1 MDRLIRKSV
10 MIDHFFD
17 KDYWVVDFLPK
28 QVPENAGGRFFSV
41 EQYYLEPTRYAILR
55 EQFAEILLK
64 LYCYYDL
71 QLFMDDATEGVANP
85 EPELLAKHT
94 KDNQGNLCILIGA
107 SEALITL
114 SRDDTHLTVYAPS
127 EDLLELI
134 RTLTGAVGLYVWKPK
149 QL

>member
-1 MDRLIRKSV
+1 MLD
-10 MIDHFFD
+10 DFFD
-17 KDYWVVDFLPK
+17 KEYWVVDFLPK

-41 EQYYLEPTRYAILR
+41 EQYYLEPSRYAVLR
-55 EQFAEILLK
+55 EQFSKILLK

-71 QLFMDDATEGVANP
+71 RLFVDDDSEGVANP
-85 EPELLAKHT
+85 EPELLAKHI

-114 SRDDTHLTVYAPS
+114 GRDDTNLTVYAPS

-134 RTLTGAVGLYVWKPK
+134 KTLAGALGLFVWKPK

>member
-1 MDRLIRKSV
+1 MLED
-10 MIDHFFD
+10 FFN

-28 QVPENAGGRFFSV
+28 QVPENAGGKFFSV
-41 EQYYLEPTRYAILR
+41 EQYYLEPSRYAVLR
-55 EQFAEILLK
+55 EQFSDVLLK

-71 QLFMDDATEGVANP
+71 QLFVDDDTEGVANP
-85 EPELLAKHT
+85 EPELLASYI
-94 KDNQGNLCILIGA
+94 KDNHHNLCILIGT

-114 SRDDTHLTVYAPS
+114 GRDDTNLTVYAPY

-134 RTLTGAVGLYVWKPK
+134 KTLAEAVGLFVWKPK

>member
-1 MDRLIRKSV
+1 

-17 KDYWVVDFLPK
+17 KEYWVVDFLPK
-28 QVPENAGGRFFSV
+28 QVPENASGKFFSV
-41 EQYYLEPTRYAILR
+41 EQYYLEPSRYAVLR

-71 QLFMDDATEGVANP
+71 RLFVDDDTEGVANP
-85 EPELLAKHT
+85 EPELLASHI
-94 KDNQGNLCILIGA
+94 KDNQRNLCILIGA

-114 SRDDTHLTVYAPS
+114 NRDDTNMTIYAPS
-127 EDLLELI
+127 DNLLKLI
-134 RTLTGAVGLYVWKPK
+134 RMLADAVGLFVWKPK